1 MPGTILVTYFNLNLN
16 PMKKQLYA
24 FNLLTFG
31 TFTENLQSFNTFFD
45 FLCDRFCLNLVC
57 LKICLYLF
65 LSSDNNLLWTF
76 EYEVLLWRNF
86 LSLLTLSWRRPLS
99 YRNQSIDFLCK
110 LMDSVTKELTK
121 ILMAAEKEM
130 LPHQIA
136 KFLIW
141 PTADRL
147 LAHARNRFE
156 LPGIFLTISVKTI
169 VLRITGT
176 G

>member
-31 TFTENLQSFNTFFD
+31 TFTENLQSFNKFFD

-110 LMDSVTKELTK
+110 LMDWFLCDNGLRHERVNQNFDGCWKRNVPPSDCQIFNLTNCW
-121 ILMAAEKEM
+121 
-130 LPHQIA
+130 Q
-136 KFLIW
+136 
-141 PTADRL
+141 
-147 LAHARNRFE
+147 
-156 LPGIFLTISVKTI
+156 
-169 VLRITGT
+169 ITGICQKQVWIT
-176 G
+176 RNISNYFS